1 MKSMSQTTEQMADL
15 AVRTALTARNSIM
28 DLGTQMAGL
37 ASHLGGRRKPDR
49 LRSVL
54 WFAGGAALAGGVVL
68 LFASPG
74 RKLLR
79 RRIGR
84 LFSGAQDKLD
94 APGRDGHVEHPI
106 ANEGG
111 GSKPRSGAHHLDGP
125 L

>member
-1 MKSMSQTTEQMADL
+1 MNSMSKTSEQMTDL
-15 AVRTALTARNSIM
+15 AIRTALTARNSIM

-37 ASHLGGRRKPDR
+37 ANHVGRRRESGR

-54 WFAGGAALAGGVVL
+54 WLAGGAVVAGGLVL

-74 RKLLR
+74 RELR
-79 RRIGR
+79 RRIGK

-94 APGRDGHVEHPI
+94 AAGRDGHAEDNM

-111 GSKPRSGAHHLDGP
+111 GSKPRSAEHLVDGAH
-125 L
+125 

>member
-1 MKSMSQTTEQMADL
+1 MKTMSKTTEQMADL
-15 AVRTALTARNSIM
+15 ATRTALTARNSIM

-37 ASHLGGRRKPDR
+37 ASHVGGRRESGR

-54 WFAGGAALAGGVVL
+54 WFTGGAALAGGVVL

-74 RKLLR
+74 RELR

-84 LFSGAQDKLD
+84 LFSGAQHKPD
-94 APGRDGHVEHPI
+94 APGRDGHAEDNM

-111 GSKPRSGAHHLDGP
+111 GSRPHSGEHLVDGA